1 MHFLLNGAIDVAV
14 IMVDVSNVKEK
25 KGREM
30 DKQLVFSSS
39 KISFKVWFP
48 GERQWLVNGAAVN

>member
-25 KGREM
+25 NGREM

-39 KISFKVWFP
+39 KIKVWFP